1 MCRKSRFNSKSHL
14 AECCSFIFNPFMTL
28 SYRNQSIDLQ
38 WIGFYMITASV
49 MKGLKEIKQVAL
61 ASEASKTFLDFI
73 TQHQVLV
80 MFILMK

>member
-38 WIGFYMITASV
+38 WTGFYMITTSV
-49 MKGLKEIKQVAL
+49 MKKLIE
-61 ASEASKTFLDFI
+61 SKIEDLRNVKVI
-73 TQHQVLV
+73 VSML
-80 MFILMK
+80 IIEL

>member
-38 WIGFYMITASV
+38 WTGFYMITSSV
-49 MKGLKEIKQVAL
+49 MKGLKEIKQ
-61 ASEASKTFLDFI
+61 ASKTFLDFI